1 MLSINDYEHLKLLY
15 DKFFKK
21 NKQIRTLI
29 TEGEFESVDFAIQE
43 KDSLIRQILL
53 FEKPRIN
60 EIKNNSVL
68 YEMRLKLIE
77 LEKENIVLVKNMKD
91 KLLKELGSIKKT
103 KKIINTYEPKT
114 NETVSTFEVY
124 EE

>member
-21 NKQIRTLI
+21 NKQIRSLI
-29 TEGEFESVDFAIQE
+29 IDGEFESADFAIQE

-77 LEKENIVLVKNMKD
+77 LEKENIVLVKGMKD
-91 KLLKELGSIKKT
+91 KLMSELTSIKKT
-103 KKIINTYEPKT
+103 KKIINAYEPKT
-114 NETVSTFEVY
+114 NDTVSTFEVY